1 MGMKLEET
9 TVDAMQIINKLDDN
23 MQELMMQNL
32 SLKALETV
40 FSSEEVFD
48 LYIDHVCKE
57 WQQTVDD
64 FNKTAA
70 AGLDVIK
77 GLRQLRQLFT
87 EEIDK
92 KYKEQQLLG
101 MDYMLHSL
109 MNDIKDSTK
118 CQL

>member
-1 MGMKLEET
+1 MGTKSEET

-23 MQELMMQNL
+23 MREIMMQNL
-32 SLKALETV
+32 SLTALETV
-40 FSSEEVFD
+40 FSSAEVFD
-48 LYIDHVCKE
+48 LYIDHVCKA

-70 AGLDVIK
+70 EGLDVIK

-87 EEIDK
+87 EESDK
-92 KYKEQQLLG
+92 NSKERQSQQ
-101 MDYMLHSL
+101 MDQMIHSL
-109 MNDIKDSTK
+109 MHDIKEATK